1 MSIYHK
7 LGEETRKSKSRRTK
21 IINNKIN
28 SNKINSRKS
37 NKQTPLARLIKEE
50 NFKKIKKDKN

>member
-7 LGEETRKSKSRRTK
+7 LGEETRKSKSRKTE

-28 SNKINSRKS
+28 SNKIHSRKS
-37 NKQTPLARLIKEE
+37 NKTDTSS
-50 NFKKIKKDKN
+50 KIDQGRK